1 MTTTKASKKT
11 SIAGTQKSHRLSP
24 KSNRR
29 TTKPRNRTE
38 RQQLESGIQRELR
51 HIHNLYIADEK
62 HKATTLVALK
72 KAKDEFAIKM
82 EYLGHK
88 RLKCEGTN
96 FGILVKERPHHTFP
110 DEIVRLEHELKAE
123 KQIAIDT
130 GKTTKD
136 ITIYASVFIEK

>member
-1 MTTTKASKKT
+1 MTKTKTSKKT
-11 SIAGTQKSHRLSP
+11 AIPGTQRSYRLPP
-24 KSNRR
+24 KTNRR
-29 TTKPRNRTE
+29 TPPRNR
-38 RQQLESGIQRELR
+38 QQRELIESELQRDLR